1 MNNLWIGLLGQTATL
16 ATIITAIVAYKIYQK
31 AKADEL
37 EDAARILILEIR
49 ESEKAIKKLLEFKN
63 THPDPKSTG
72 YPNDLI
78 KIIPSRAWA
87 KYSHLFIKKVN
98 NDEYDQLSDYYSKCE
113 VLEKYIEKN
122 HNFFWV
128 SSEERAKQNEIIA
141 TQLALNN
148 PDMKKEFYNIEHEKI
163 TNLCFVGIAPFTPAG
178 IRTQIDK
185 NLNSISLITPTPTW
199 NKLKLIAKY
208 DDLLG

>member
-16 ATIITAIVAYKIYQK
+16 ATIVTAIVAYKIYQK

-37 EDAARILILEIR
+37 ENAARILILEIR
-49 ESEKAIKKLLEFKN
+49 ESEKAIKKLLDFKN
-63 THPDPKSTG
+63 ANPDPKLIG

-78 KIIPSRAWA
+78 KIIPSKAWA

-98 NDEYDQLSDYYSKCE
+98 NDEYDQLSDYYNRCE

-128 SSEERAKQNEIIA
+128 SSEERAKQNEILA
-141 TQLALNN
+141 AQLAFKDPNI
-148 PDMKKEFYNIEHEKI
+148 KKELFDIEHEKI
-163 TNLCFVGIAPFTPAG
+163 TNLCFKNIVPFTPAG
-178 IRTQIDK
+178 IRTQIDR
-185 NLNSISLITPTPTW
+185 NLNSISLITTTPTW
-199 NKLKLIAKY
+199 NKLKSIAKY